1 MIKKSLLLAGAML
14 MTVMA
19 VNAHALSLEISTN
32 GINWQ
37 TITDNG
43 SGDLD
48 PNLSSISFAS
58 TTVSGYDLVK
68 ISSASENTLNNGSLY
83 TNSFEESGAPS
94 IIYVMLS
101 DFPYNVTLPVAGGIS
116 TLTGLTIQNAGASA
130 TLQTYYGS
138 SLFATTTLISDVSLT
153 APGYIGQSANIAALS
168 DPFSLTELLT
178 INNSGGDV
186 SSQVTASLE
195 VSPSPVPEP
204 GTLLLLGAGMFF
216 LAICGKRHLNNKE
229 DSIMPA
235 TA

>member
-14 MTVMA
+14 MTAMA
-19 VNAHALSLEISTN
+19 VNAHALTLEISTN
-32 GINWQ
+32 GTTWQ

-58 TTVSGYDLVK
+58 TTVAGYDLVK
-68 ISSASENTLNNGSLY
+68 ISNASENGLNGGSLY

-94 IIYVMLS
+94 IIYVKLS
-101 DFPYNVTLPVAGGIS
+101 DFPYNLTLPISGGVS
-116 TLTGLTIQNAGASA
+116 TLTGLTVQNAGATA
-130 TLQTYYGS
+130 DLKTYYGA
-138 SLFATTTLISDVSLT
+138 SLFDTVNLISDVNLT
-153 APGYIGQSANIAALS
+153 APGYIGQNANIVALS
-168 DPFSLTELLT
+168 NPFSLTELLT
-178 INNSGGDV
+178 INNSGGDI

-195 VSPSPVPEP
+195 VTPVPES
-204 GTLLLLGAGMFF
+204 GTMLLLGAGMFC

-229 DSIMPA
+229 DNIMPS